1 MTVCNGLVTESDL
14 LSKGG
19 ECLLNS
25 VHLFRN
31 GSLPANALLIAIGAA
46 AGVGVTVLIKPL
58 TASQQGKTADLARGE
73 STSPYQTGS
82 RRGNSAQHAKAP
94 TTISDAVQLSDP
106 QERAAALHAAGAD
119 AARQDPAAAL
129 LIAMGLDSEQDKLEY
144 LRGIYSVW
152 GSTDPTAALEYAK
165 SNMLAGLAR
174 SETIGIAVNKW
185 ASKDPRAAWL
195 WTQEN
200 LSGPLKEQALAD
212 VLIGWTRKTPAAA
225 AQWMASTGLT
235 SQPLISV
242 LAKTWAEQNP
252 KAALDWTKTLPS
264 KEATQSAQTVI
275 ASEWVSQNPSQ
286 AAAELTPAVS
296 LPDGANLA
304 TAITDIWATTDP
316 KATSDWINS
325 LPSGPGKNEA
335 AATLAT
341 VWAASD
347 IQGAI
352 AWSATLADSN
362 VQRQVITHIGTT
374 WGAIEPDSALE
385 WLTSLPGPLASEGI
399 IGAFNSWAATDPIG
413 LREAVDANPASPEMD
428 QARLALADVLASSD
442 INSSITLASQIS
454 STTGRNDATARYFRQ
469 WRKIDDASAQE
480 WLTQN
485 WSTLPP
491 STQQR
496 LTVEQRRAIVA
507 R

>member
-1 MTVCNGLVTESDL
+1 MY
-14 LSKGG
+14 
-19 ECLLNS
+19 
-25 VHLFRN
+25 LFRN
-31 GSLPANALLIAIGAA
+31 GSLQANALLIAIGAA
-46 AGVGVTVLIKPL
+46 AGVGVTVLVKPL
-58 TASQQGKTADLARGE
+58 TAIDRRNVNGLARNEPSSHNQSLNRNTGGSAQQGK
-73 STSPYQTGS
+73 
-82 RRGNSAQHAKAP
+82 AP
-94 TTISDAVQLSDP
+94 STISNAIQLTDP
-106 QERAAALHAAGAD
+106 QERALALHTAGAD

-129 LIAMGLDSEQDKLEY
+129 LLAAGLNSEQDKLEY

-165 SNMLAGLAR
+165 SNMAAGLAR

-195 WTQEN
+195 WSQEN
-200 LSGPLKEQALAD
+200 LSGPLKEQALTD

-252 KAALDWTKTLPS
+252 KAALDWSKTLAT
-264 KEATQSAQTVI
+264 KEAIQSAQTAV
-275 ASEWVSQNPSQ
+275 ASEWAAQNPPQ
-286 AAAELTPAVS
+286 AAESLTPAVS

-304 TAITDIWATTDP
+304 TAITEIWGTTDP
-316 KATSDWINS
+316 KATSDWFNS
-325 LPSGPGKNEA
+325 LPSGPGKDEA

-352 AWSATLADSN
+352 AWSATLADPN
-362 VQRQVITHIGTT
+362 IQRQVITHIGTT

-385 WLTSLPGPLASEGI
+385 WLTSLPGPIASEGI

-413 LREAVDANPASPEMD
+413 LREAVDANPTLPEMD

-442 INSSITLASQIS
+442 ISSSMTLASQIS
-454 STTGRNDATARYFRQ
+454 SSTGRDDATARYFRQ
-469 WRKIDDASAQE
+469 WRKIDDTSAQE
-480 WLTQN
+480 WLAQN
-485 WSTLPP
+485 WNSLTP
-491 STQQR
+491 SVQQR
-496 LTVEQRRAIVA
+496 LTLEQRRNIVV